1 MGNTAGDSFFAYAF
15 AVFVSS
21 ARETSGSNALSAP
34 LLVSL
39 AISVLFIWTILNFIR
54 VEDIGWIY
62 NMASVLQIGTILA
75 LSIVILST
83 APHLNS
89 LSFVFFDYNNS
100 TGFTQEYYVVMLSF
114 LYPLFGFVGYDSPAH
129 LAEETKSSRKVSS
142 MGIIYT
148 VLGCGI
154 TGFLVL
160 LALLFGL
167 QDITQAIEGPS
178 GNAAVEI
185 IQQTAGR
192 YVASVFSWILVIN
205 MFFTGMSSVTVTS
218 RILYVLCRDKASHYA
233 EPLATVH
240 PHYRSPINASI
251 FLFLI
256 QFLLLLIPLF
266 SARGV
271 VAFYSVLSICVVG
284 LQISYLIPVVL
295 KVLIFINPEENSKM
309 LARLQNSY
317 ISLGVFSLPLGILA
331 SIWLFFTT
339 LLLLLPTNYPITGA
353 TMNYT
358 SVVLIITIIVG
369 IINWEYNSKHTF
381 TGPPRSF
388 DIDDNENNENT
399 NDTHATLVPTRELEP
414 LIRGR

>member
-21 ARETSGSNALSAP
+21 ARETSGGNALSAP

-39 AISVLFIWTILNFIR
+39 AISVLFSWTVLNFIH

-62 NMASVLQIGTILA
+62 NMASILQIGTIVA
-75 LSIVILST
+75 LSVVILST
-83 APHLNS
+83 APRLNS
-89 LSFVFFDYNNS
+89 VSYVFFDYNNS
-100 TGFTQEYYVVMLSF
+100 TGFTQTYYVVLLSF

-129 LAEETKSSRKVSS
+129 LAEETKSSRSVSS

-148 VLGCGI
+148 VLGAGI

-160 LALLFGL
+160 LSLLFGL
-167 QDITQAIEGPS
+167 QDITKAIDGPS

-185 IQQTAGR
+185 ITQTAGA
-192 YVASVFSWILVIN
+192 YVACVFSWILVVN

-240 PHYRSPINASI
+240 PLYRSPINASL
-251 FLFLI
+251 FLFFI
-256 QFLLLLIPLF
+256 QFLILLIPLF
-266 SARGV
+266 SARGI

-284 LQISYLIPVVL
+284 LQISYLIPVAL
-295 KVLIFINPEENSKM
+295 KVALFIYPDENSKM
-309 LARLQNSY
+309 LARLKCCY
-317 ISLGVFSLPLGILA
+317 ISLGVFSLPLGIV
-331 SIWLFFTT
+331 STVWLTLTT
-339 LLLLLPTNYPITGA
+339 LLLLLPTNYPMTGSS
-353 TMNYT
+353 MNYT
-358 SVVLIITIIVG
+358 SLVLLITIVIG
-369 IINWEYNSKHTF
+369 MINWEYNSKYTF

-388 DIDDNENNENT
+388 DLEDNEYNNST
-399 NDTHATLVPTRELEP
+399 STRDTLLPTRELEP
-414 LIRGR
+414 LIPSR